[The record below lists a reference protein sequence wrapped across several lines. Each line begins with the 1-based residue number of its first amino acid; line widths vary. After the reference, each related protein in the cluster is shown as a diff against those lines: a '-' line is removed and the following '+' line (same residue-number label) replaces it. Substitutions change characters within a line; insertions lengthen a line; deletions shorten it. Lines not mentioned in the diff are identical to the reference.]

1 MINSK
6 INNLKYLNKS
16 YYNLLNIDNFNKIYS
31 SKIITKMNNLI
42 YSNKN

>member
-16 YYNLLNIDNFNKIYS
+16 YYNFLNIDNYNKIYNS
-31 SKIITKMNNLI
+31 RISTKMNNLI